1 MRALLK
7 DQLCRKGACSGRS
20 PPLTP
25 QTVSPTDQ
33 CGLPPPYPAS
43 PSICRDSN
51 LHPDLDKRVP
61 FNFASGAMEIG
72 QILQKSTAQSVPVK
86 YFGISPPTRTG
97 GAVNPLVQ
105 DNNWLE
111 KARQCSHKN
120 LQALKEIEEMSG
132 VTFLHSSSCNGISGL
147 FDVSPDDSG
156 LLSKVD
162 EDTEENAAC
171 NTTCLWPAG
180 DGRAAKRDD
189 VLLASDP
196 CLSHGILASF
206 HSQMTCEASV
216 RPASSPLVRQRGFDI
231 AAS

>member
-120 LQALKEIEEMSG
+120 LQVRSSELSEVWRVLGHQVSLFCMQEHVA
-132 VTFLHSSSCNGISGL
+132 FDNLHWL
-147 FDVSPDDSG
+147 MM
-156 LLSKVD
+156 
-162 EDTEENAAC
+162 
-171 NTTCLWPAG
+171 
-180 DGRAAKRDD
+180 
-189 VLLASDP
+189 
-196 CLSHGILASF
+196 CLSDLDG
-206 HSQMTCEASV
+206 MV
-216 RPASSPLVRQRGFDI
+216 KP
-231 AAS
+231 